1 MKPQMKLFEF
11 MGLTFYGTPLLIVGI
26 LFAWGLFAG
35 LAIALFDI
43 PTGEAILGG
52 LLLAFLNEF
61 GEIWHQVGH
70 AIAARRTGYPMTG
83 VKLWLTIGTSLYP
96 KDEPELPGKTHIQRA
111 LGGPMFSLILA
122 VIVGVIA
129 LALQPFDETPGW
141 IGLFSFVNMLGVF
154 VIGAMMPLGISDG
167 STILRYWGK

>member
-1 MKPQMKLFEF
+1 MKPQVKLFNL
-11 MGLTFYGTPLLIVGI
+11 MGLTFYGTPLLVVGV
-26 LFAWGLFAG
+26 LFGWGLFAG

-52 LLLAFLNEF
+52 LLLVFLNEA
-61 GEIWHQVGH
+61 GEIWHQFGH

-83 VKLWLTIGTSLYP
+83 VSLWLTIGTSLYP
-96 KDEPELPGKTHIQRA
+96 DDEPELSGKIHIQRA
-111 LGGPMFSLILA
+111 LGGPIFSLIPA
-122 VIVGVIA
+122 IITGIIA

-141 IGLFSFVNMLGVF
+141 IALFCFVNMIGVF

-167 STILRYWGK
+167 STILRYRGK